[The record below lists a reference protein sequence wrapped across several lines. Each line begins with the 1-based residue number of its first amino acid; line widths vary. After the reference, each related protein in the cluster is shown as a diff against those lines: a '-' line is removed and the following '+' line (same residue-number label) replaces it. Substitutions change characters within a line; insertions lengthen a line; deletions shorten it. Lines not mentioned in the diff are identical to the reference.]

1 MQQPLAYIL
10 QTLFQHEVF
19 VITPT
24 LNAGSR
30 CSRHVTH
37 GCNGNSGNTIIFLNF
52 FVQTSNLQT
61 IDETWTLLST
71 ELSISKIYKVGILY
85 YFGFYVLYF

>member
-10 QTLFQHEVF
+10 QTLFRHEVF

-30 CSRHVTH
+30 CSRHVCH
-37 GCNGNSGNTIIFLNF
+37 GNTIIFKKN

-61 IDETWTLLST
+61 IDET
-71 ELSISKIYKVGILY
+71 
-85 YFGFYVLYF
+85 

>member
-24 LNAGSR
+24 LNVSSR
-30 CSRHVTH
+30 CSGHVSH
-37 GCNGNSGNTIIFLNF
+37 GNTIIVFLIFCTN
-52 FVQTSNLQT
+52 
-61 IDETWTLLST
+61 LST
-71 ELSISKIYKVGILY
+71 ELSISKMYKVGIL
-85 YFGFYVLYF
+85 FWFLWSLF

>member
-1 MQQPLAYIL
+1 MVFHIGFGGILPAYLHHAVLTRKTCMQQSLAYIL

-30 CSRHVTH
+30 CSRHVCH
-37 GCNGNSGNTIIFLNF
+37 GNTIIKKKI

-61 IDETWTLLST
+61 IDET
-71 ELSISKIYKVGILY
+71 
-85 YFGFYVLYF
+85 